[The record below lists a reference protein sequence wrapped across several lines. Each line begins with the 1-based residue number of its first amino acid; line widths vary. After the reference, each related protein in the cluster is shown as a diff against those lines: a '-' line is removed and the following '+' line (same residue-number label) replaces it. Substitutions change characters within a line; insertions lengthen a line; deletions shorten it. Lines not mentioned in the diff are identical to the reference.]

1 MTHHLP
7 QIGILGMG
15 MAVPERVVT
24 NHDLE
29 KLVDTS
35 DEWITTR
42 TGIKE
47 RRYAAEG
54 EGSSEWGSK
63 AALAAIK
70 DAGMDPKDID
80 LIVCCTFT
88 PDSNC
93 PSTACHIQKKI
104 GAAKCAALD
113 VNAACTGFIYGVT
126 VAKSLIQT
134 GVKRNAVV
142 VGVDLLSRFM
152 DYQDRGT
159 CVLFGDGAGAVVI
172 GPVEAPR
179 GFLGEFL
186 GADGQGEDLI
196 SMEAGGSALPASEQT
211 VRERK
216 HYLRMKGSEVFKFAV
231 KIMGEAVDEAL
242 ARAGLTADQIDL
254 LIPHQANI
262 RIIESA
268 AKRYKLE
275 DSRVMVNVNR
285 YGNTSAASVPIALCE
300 AREQGRIGP
309 GKVAA
314 LVAFGAGLTWGATIV
329 RL

>member
-1 MTHHLP
+1 VTHHLP

-93 PSTACHIQKKI
+93 PSTACHIKKKI

-113 VNAACTGFIYGVT
+113 VNAACTG
-126 VAKSLIQT
+126 L
-134 GVKRNAVV
+134 
-142 VGVDLLSRFM
+142 
-152 DYQDRGT
+152 
-159 CVLFGDGAGAVVI
+159 
-172 GPVEAPR
+172 
-179 GFLGEFL
+179 
-186 GADGQGEDLI
+186 
-196 SMEAGGSALPASEQT
+196 
-211 VRERK
+211 
-216 HYLRMKGSEVFKFAV
+216 
-231 KIMGEAVDEAL
+231 
-242 ARAGLTADQIDL
+242 
-254 LIPHQANI
+254 
-262 RIIESA
+262 
-268 AKRYKLE
+268 
-275 DSRVMVNVNR
+275 
-285 YGNTSAASVPIALCE
+285 
-300 AREQGRIGP
+300 
-309 GKVAA
+309 
-314 LVAFGAGLTWGATIV
+314 
-329 RL
+329 